1 MDQYTKL
8 SYQTAEKLTMQ
19 YSSSFGQSSL
29 LFNKHV
35 RKHIYAI
42 YGLVRIADEIVDTY
56 QGKKTATLLDALEQ
70 ETYAA
75 IQLRYSTNP
84 IVHAFAHTAAK
95 YGINKSIIAPF
106 LKACVWI

>member
-1 MDQYTKL
+1 MELYTST
-8 SYQTAEKLTMQ
+8 SYQLSRQLTLR
-19 YSSSFGQSSL
+19 YSTSFSKSSE
-29 LFNKHV
+29 LFAAQI
-35 RKHIYAI
+35 RPHIFAI

-56 QGKKTATLLDALEQ
+56 QGKKTATLLDVLEQ

-75 IQLRYSTNP
+75 IQLQYSTNP

-106 LKACVWI
+106 LKVCVWI